1 MKKEKRKHSEKE
13 EKMMKRKILAAALL
27 ALALIMTACGGEGS
41 KEQENGGGLSGT
53 VALNGSTSV
62 EKVIGALSEAFT
74 EKNPDVKVTYD
85 PTGSGSGISAV
96 SNETT
101 DIGLS
106 SRDLKAEETGL
117 TATVFALDGIAMVVH
132 PENPVEDLT
141 LEQIAGLADGTITN
155 WSEVGG
161 PDAEVVFIGR
171 EAGSGT
177 RDGFESIAGVEDM
190 CVYQQELNSTGA
202 VIAAVSANPQAIGY
216 ASLASVNDTV
226 KAVKVEGVE
235 PMEDTVLDGTYI
247 LQRNFNFITNDS
259 MELSEAAKAFIEFA
273 KSPEAKTIIA
283 NAGAVQ
289 PQ

>member
-1 MKKEKRKHSEKE
+1 
-13 EKMMKRKILAAALL
+13 MKRNILLTALL
-27 ALALIMTACGGEGS
+27 AFALLMTACGGEES
-41 KEQENGGGLSGT
+41 TEQENSGSGLSGT

-62 EKVIGALSEAFT
+62 EKVIGALGEAFMAN
-74 EKNPDVKVTYD
+74 NPDVKITYD

-96 SNETT
+96 ANGTT

-106 SRDLKAEETGL
+106 SRELNPDETGL
-117 TATVFALDGIAMVVH
+117 TATVFALDGIAVVVH

-141 LEQIAGLADGTITN
+141 LEQIAGLANGTITN

-161 PDAEVVFIGR
+161 SDAEVVLIGR

-177 RDGFESIAGVEDM
+177 RDGFESIVGVEDE
-190 CVYQQELNSTGA
+190 CVYQQELNSTGS

-235 PMEDTVLDGTYI
+235 ATEDTVLDGSYI

-259 MELSEAAKAFIEFA
+259 TELSEAAQAFIEFA
-273 KSPEAKTIIA
+273 KSEEASSIIT

-289 PQ
+289 PQQ